1 MTKNKLIKVITVVV
15 FLAALAAALYC
26 FGRIKKEP
34 MVSTT
39 GYSYEKA
46 VVTEIVRDNLME
58 DNIRLGSQ
66 YLKIKLLSGKY
77 KGQIIDAT
85 SSDGSLFGA
94 VCKVGDK
101 VIVSLSVSG
110 NTANAAVYS
119 KDRTMAVVGF
129 VAIFLILICIIGG
142 KNGIKSVVG
151 LAFTFFAVVFLLLPM
166 IYTGISPFLA
176 AVIIAVLTTVVTMIL
191 IGGFTKKTVSAI
203 AGTTMGVLIA
213 GISAW
218 LFGKTADIDGFN
230 VSNIETLIYVAQNTK
245 VKVGELLFAGI
256 LIAALGAVMDVAMSV
271 SSAICEIN
279 DKSPNLTLK
288 ELFKSGMN
296 VGRDM
301 MGTMSNTLILAFAG
315 SSLSTLVLNYV
326 YDLPARQIINSYS
339 MGIEIMQGM
348 AGSLGVILTVP
359 SVAFITSV
367 LIKKSGSHIPE
378 KSL

>member
-1 MTKNKLIKVITVVV
+1 MTRNKLIKVITVVV

-46 VVTEIVRDNLME
+46 VVTEIVRDNLVE

-66 YLKIKLLSGKY
+66 YLKVKLLSGKY

-119 KDRTMAVVGF
+119 KDRTKAVIGF

-142 KNGIKSVVG
+142 KNGIKSVIG

-166 IYTGISPFLA
+166 IYIGMSPFLA

-218 LFGKTADIDGFN
+218 IFGKAADIDGFN

-326 YDLPARQIINSYS
+326 YDLPARQVINSYS

-359 SVAFITSV
+359 AVAFITSV